1 MMSYLAAFGAT
12 IIAGVVAIVIIAIML
27 YLRKTPEDDDD
38 VLITI
43 AVVLGMLYLGMTI
56 LWLSGTPTPSVW
68 D

>member
-1 MMSYLAAFGAT
+1 MSYLAAFGAT

-56 LWLSGTPTPSVW
+56 LWLSGTPTPIVW